1 MTIILAVDQ
10 STSATKAMLF
20 TGDASLLDHASVSHR
35 QIFPRAGWVE
45 HDADEIYQNMILALR
60 NLRDKDPDTFK
71 KAAWLSITNQ
81 RETIV
86 IFDRKSGEP
95 LYNAIVWQDRR
106 GEAFCAQIRNSEHAE
121 TLRRKTGLFADT
133 YFPAG
138 KLTWVTK
145 NCPEITGKIKN
156 GSALIGTIDTYLIYR
171 LTKGK
176 VYATDHTNASRT
188 LFYDIGLR
196 DWDRDLLEM
205 FGLPPI
211 ELPVVQESA
220 SVFGETDLEGILP
233 KPIPIAGVMGDSQA
247 ALFAERCFDPGMAKI
262 TFGTGS
268 SILMNIGHEKKFSEN
283 GIVTALAWVLQGEPT
298 YAFEGITNFTGA
310 VVAWLKD
317 QLNLIPSAEAS
328 EALAVSVP
336 DNGGVIFV
344 PSFVGFSAPYWRS
357 DVQGAIFGLTP
368 GVTKEHIA
376 RAALE
381 GIGFTVT
388 DVLRVMGKD
397 AGIPLLQLNAD
408 GGAARNR
415 FLMQFVADLNQRELW
430 ASNLVDLSALGA
442 VFSGGLAVGT
452 YRGLDELRQIET
464 GFSKYAPQ
472 MPKDKVDEIY
482 AGWLDAVKKILS

>member
-1 MTIILAVDQ
+1 
-10 STSATKAMLF
+10 
-20 TGDASLLDHASVSHR
+20 
-35 QIFPRAGWVE
+35 
-45 HDADEIYQNMILALR
+45 
-60 NLRDKDPDTFK
+60 
-71 KAAWLSITNQ
+71 
-81 RETIV
+81 
-86 IFDRKSGEP
+86 
-95 LYNAIVWQDRR
+95 
-106 GEAFCAQIRNSEHAE
+106 
-121 TLRRKTGLFADT
+121 
-133 YFPAG
+133 
-138 KLTWVTK
+138 
-145 NCPEITGKIKN
+145 
-156 GSALIGTIDTYLIYR
+156 
-171 LTKGK
+171 
-176 VYATDHTNASRT
+176 
-188 LFYDIGLR
+188 
-196 DWDRDLLEM
+196 
-205 FGLPPI
+205 
-211 ELPVVQESA
+211 
-220 SVFGETDLEGILP
+220 
-233 KPIPIAGVMGDSQA
+233 
-247 ALFAERCFDPGMAKI
+247 MAKI